1 MSAPHASPAPL
12 GPPGAGAAPDMLRSM
27 LGALALLFLF
37 AALATAQD
45 VDDCLGCHEDEDLW
59 GERNGEEI
67 HVFVDW
73 DEYEASAHGDQD
85 CIACHMDLLDM
96 DMFHAED
103 LLPARCDTCHAVQQ
117 VSHAKSLHGQALAR
131 GDEMAPSC
139 ADCHGNHDI
148 LSHRV
153 PDSRTAILNIPQL
166 CGTCHHEGSPVSITH
181 DIPQDHILENYSLS
195 IHGEGLFKKGLSVT
209 AVCTSCHTSHD
220 ILPHTDP
227 ASTIHPDNV
236 ATTCTACH
244 AQIETVHRK
253 VIEGR
258 LWEEEPNLIPACVD
272 CHSPHKA
279 RRVFYPAGMSNKD
292 CMTCHARQDLSMTR
306 DGEQVPLYVDE
317 IEYGLSMHSETAC
330 AQCHAD
336 ATVSLTRP
344 CETITQKVDCSV
356 CHADQVQ
363 QYEGSTHGVLH
374 AGGDEDAPTCMDCHA
389 DHATQ
394 GRGEDTSPTFP
405 RNVPELCSSCHRE
418 GGQAAE
424 RIHADVD
431 DIAGSYD
438 MSIHG
443 QGLTESGL
451 LVTATCVSCHTA
463 HGELPPDDPGST
475 VHTDNI
481 ADTCGECH
489 HGIEE
494 AFKRG
499 VHWRENGDVDP
510 DVELPACNDC
520 HTSHTISRT
529 DREDFRLVMMDQCGR
544 CHDKEA
550 ETFFDTF
557 HGKASRLGSAEAAK
571 CYDCHGTHEILPP
584 SNPAST
590 LGRDNVV
597 ETCAQCHEGAHR
609 QFAGY
614 LTHATH
620 HDADTYPWLFWSFWA
635 MTTLL
640 IGTLAFALL
649 HTLFWLVRLWL
660 SRDEWKKHK
669 EAAAARKGQK
679 LYRRFTR
686 FQRVLHMVMMLSFF
700 LLALT
705 GMALKFS
712 YMGWAQFIS
721 RTLGGSEA
729 MGVLHRMGAI
739 ALIIV
744 FAMHLANVARKRRE
758 AKKTWKQ
765 MLTGP
770 ETIMFRKQDLRDF
783 MGSVK
788 WFFGL
793 GPRPK
798 FGRWTYWEKFDYFA
812 VFWGVFVIG
821 MTGLILWFPELF
833 TRIVPGWFVNVATI
847 IHSDEALL
855 AVGFIFTV
863 HFFNTHFR
871 PDKFPMDTVMF
882 TGRVTLDEL
891 KYDKPGEYERLAS
904 AGTLESQLV
913 DPFPRVY
920 ERSFRIFGFVMLGIG
935 LALIAMIVYAM
946 LFGYR

>member
-1 MSAPHASPAPL
+1 
-12 GPPGAGAAPDMLRSM
+12 
-27 LGALALLFLF
+27 
-37 AALATAQD
+37 
-45 VDDCLGCHEDEDLW
+45 
-59 GERNGEEI
+59 
-67 HVFVDW
+67 
-73 DEYEASAHGDQD
+73 
-85 CIACHMDLLDM
+85 
-96 DMFHAED
+96 
-103 LLPARCDTCHAVQQ
+103 
-117 VSHAKSLHGQALAR
+117 
-131 GDEMAPSC
+131 
-139 ADCHGNHDI
+139 
-148 LSHRV
+148 
-153 PDSRTAILNIPQL
+153 
-166 CGTCHHEGSPVSITH
+166 
-181 DIPQDHILENYSLS
+181 
-195 IHGEGLFKKGLSVT
+195 
-209 AVCTSCHTSHD
+209 
-220 ILPHTDP
+220 
-227 ASTIHPDNV
+227 
-236 ATTCTACH
+236 
-244 AQIETVHRK
+244 
-253 VIEGR
+253 
-258 LWEEEPNLIPACVD
+258 
-272 CHSPHKA
+272 
-279 RRVFYPAGMSNKD
+279 
-292 CMTCHARQDLSMTR
+292 
-306 DGEQVPLYVDE
+306 
-317 IEYGLSMHSETAC
+317 
-330 AQCHAD
+330 
-336 ATVSLTRP
+336 
-344 CETITQKVDCSV
+344 
-356 CHADQVQ
+356 
-363 QYEGSTHGVLH
+363 
-374 AGGDEDAPTCMDCHA
+374 
-389 DHATQ
+389 
-394 GRGEDTSPTFP
+394 
-405 RNVPELCSSCHRE
+405 
-418 GGQAAE
+418 
-424 RIHADVD
+424 
-431 DIAGSYD
+431 
-438 MSIHG
+438 
-443 QGLTESGL
+443 
-451 LVTATCVSCHTA
+451 
-463 HGELPPDDPGST
+463 
-475 VHTDNI
+475 
-481 ADTCGECH
+481 
-489 HGIEE
+489 
-494 AFKRG
+494 
-499 VHWRENGDVDP
+499 
-510 DVELPACNDC
+510 
-520 HTSHTISRT
+520 
-529 DREDFRLVMMDQCGR
+529 MDQCGR
-544 CHDKEA
+544 CHATEA

-557 HGKASRLGSAEAAK
+557 HGKASRLGSAGAAK

-700 LLALT
+700 MLALT

-729 MGVLHRMGAI
+729 MGVRHRMGAI

-744 FAMHLANVARKRRE
+744 FAMHLANVVRKKRE
-758 AKKTWKQ
+758 AGKSWKQ

-770 ETIMFRKQDLRDF
+770 ETIMFRKQDLKDLQA
-783 MGSVK
+783 S
-788 WFFGL
+788 
-793 GPRPK
+793 
-798 FGRWTYWEKFDYFA
+798 
-812 VFWGVFVIG
+812 VFVIG

-904 AGTLESQLV
+904 AGTLEAQLV

-935 LALIAMIVYAM
+935 LTLIGMIVYAM